1 MVFLY
6 DVMQIMKIWTW
17 SLVGVIYYR
26 LIPCPLSSRTVRSE
40 DPYTLLLCSG
50 VCKVYPWPHQRYS
63 WARDGLSGNLAS
75 LIFAPV
81 LHTGGTRQVLRI
93 YFLRNTKRRR
103 DRETMEWVSLLH
115 EVFAIFTC
123 NFTTSTLKSL
133 IPSLHIK
140 CLLYASFWSGHL
152 RWLFSCSL
160 YLFWTSSCFNYTYLG
175 KPVCPQAQL
184 VIVLIFRSEQLYP
197 LVY

>member
-50 VCKVYPWPHQRYS
+50 SAKSTHDLIKDTAEREMVCLETWLHSSLPQCFTQVAQGKCSEYIFWETLKGGEIEKQ
-63 WARDGLSGNLAS
+63 WNGLVFCMKFLLFS
-75 LIFAPV
+75 LVI
-81 LHTGGTRQVLRI
+81 
-93 YFLRNTKRRR
+93 
-103 DRETMEWVSLLH
+103 LLLL
-115 EVFAIFTC
+115 
-123 NFTTSTLKSL
+123 LKSL

-184 VIVLIFRSEQLYP
+184 VIVLIFRSEQLHP